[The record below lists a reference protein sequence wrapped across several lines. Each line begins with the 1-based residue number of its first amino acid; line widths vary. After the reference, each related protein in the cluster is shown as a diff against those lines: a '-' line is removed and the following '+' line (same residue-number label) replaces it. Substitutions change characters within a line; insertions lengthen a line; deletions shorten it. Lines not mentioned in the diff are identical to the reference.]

1 MSRRL
6 KRRGPGGRTRLD
18 STVGSR
24 PMIQGRDSEPSPVAR
39 IPRVAVESG
48 GRGVA
53 GQTHVRRWPRTTRCN
68 ELAVIVMRDGEPVCR
83 EPLIAAVPR
92 PPRRLRHGQS
102 AWEICNRFRLKRVL
116 EVGRDVWGRAQT
128 VWARAAAES
137 LAASW
142 DLMPCPAT
150 RSVVALSCRPCMI
163 PREAARG
170 NPARAA
176 GELYWPAAPGCW

>member
-1 MSRRL
+1 MDSRCSPAAWIILWSRAIDRGRSEPSLSLAAWAIGLGDLQSVPSPACPRSRRRWIVAGSNGLGSCGRRVPRSFWGVDAMSRRL

-68 ELAVIVMRDGEPVCR
+68 ELAVIVMRDGEPEGR
-83 EPLIAAVPR
+83 ESLIAAV
-92 PPRRLRHGQS
+92 RRRKTGG
-102 AWEICNRFRLKRVL
+102 RV
-116 EVGRDVWGRAQT
+116 G
-128 VWARAAAES
+128 
-137 LAASW
+137 AS
-142 DLMPCPAT
+142 
-150 RSVVALSCRPCMI
+150 
-163 PREAARG
+163 
-170 NPARAA
+170 PAR
-176 GELYWPAAPGCW
+176 